1 MTSQLYHHLISEE
14 DREMDINTNSHW
26 LQNQFTYEICVEATV
41 VADLVSLKSIN
52 VIEQTNL
59 SRFLNKF
66 AISYVSFFD
75 VSVMIYIL
83 GASVVVN

>member
-14 DREMDINTNSHW
+14 DREMDINTNSHL

-52 VIEQTNL
+52 VI
-59 SRFLNKF
+59 
-66 AISYVSFFD
+66 
-75 VSVMIYIL
+75 
-83 GASVVVN
+83 